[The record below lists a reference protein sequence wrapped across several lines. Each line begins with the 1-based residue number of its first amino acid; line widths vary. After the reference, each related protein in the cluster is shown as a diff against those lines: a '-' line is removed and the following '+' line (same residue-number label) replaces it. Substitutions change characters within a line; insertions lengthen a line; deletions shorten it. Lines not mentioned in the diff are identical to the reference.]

1 MLDRYVQDSADN
13 AHQSSQDGSYASDSE
28 DEADSTSGSDE
39 ADSDDDKQSSAS
51 NNSSHL
57 ARLKISDS
65 AADSNAGTDVHG
77 LSADDPDQQARGSAA
92 EPELVHEPQHGVS
105 DTCADS
111 QHPGLDMP
119 DHVAVRASS
128 RGPRAVPSDEDEQDL
143 DESSVLSHTTQVPSQ
158 AAVKQ
163 RVLDQQRS
171 RMRRQVLARA
181 SRNAQKVGNKK
192 ERKQT
197 ADSVNW

>member
-39 ADSDDDKQSSAS
+39 ADSDNDKQSSATKD
-51 NNSSHL
+51 SSHL
-57 ARLKISDS
+57 ARLKIDS

-111 QHPGLDMP
+111 QQPGLDMP

-128 RGPRAVPSDEDEQDL
+128 RGPRAVPCGEDEQDL

>member
-39 ADSDDDKQSSAS
+39 ADSDDDKQSSATKD
-51 NNSSHL
+51 SSHL
-57 ARLKISDS
+57 ARLNIVDS
-65 AADSNAGTDVHG
+65 AADSNAGTDVYG
-77 LSADDPDQQARGSAA
+77 LSADDPDQQARGAAA
-92 EPELVHEPQHGVS
+92 EPALVHEPQHGVA
-105 DTCADS
+105 DRCADS
-111 QHPGLDMP
+111 QHPELDMP
-119 DHVAVRASS
+119 DHVAVRASLS
-128 RGPRAVPSDEDEQDL
+128 GPRAVPCGEDGQDL
-143 DESSVLSHTTQVPSQ
+143 DESSVMSHTTQVPSQ